1 MQAIVSNSLDY
12 FFGSIADAIAF
23 SKSPEVQIL
32 GVTADRRVK
41 GLESIP
47 TMAELGLPKINSK
60 LWYAFMAPS
69 QTPADRINR
78 LFDAFAEVAKDPAL
92 QQQLST
98 FGFNVE
104 VRDADALSQMMK
116 EEAARWKRLIEVNNI
131 AINE

>member
-1 MQAIVSNSLDY
+1 
-12 FFGSIADAIAF
+12 
-23 SKSPEVQIL
+23 
-32 GVTADRRVK
+32 
-41 GLESIP
+41 
-47 TMAELGLPKINSK
+47 
-60 LWYAFMAPS
+60 MAPS
-69 QTPADRINR
+69 QTLADRINR